1 MTYRIIR
8 SAAFAWMG
16 AALVATAP
24 PAFAGG
30 MEKFTTE
37 VRYGD
42 LNLTSDAGV
51 AQLQRRIK
59 AAAAKACGRTDSRDL
74 KASQAAAT
82 CRQAA
87 VAEAAP
93 KIELAVAN
101 ARSGQDLAA
110 NTSLKVGKP
119 GNR

>member
-8 SAAFAWMG
+8 STACAWIG
-16 AALVATAP
+16 AALVISAA
-24 PAFAGG
+24 PAFAGST
-30 MEKFTTE
+30 ENFTTE

-42 LNLTSDAGV
+42 LNLTTDAGV

-59 AAAAKACGRTDSRDL
+59 AAAAAACGRPDGRDI

-82 CRQAA
+82 CRETA
-87 VAEAAP
+87 VANAKA
-93 KIELAVAN
+93 KVELAVAN

-110 NTSLKVGKP
+110 NSSVKVGTP
-119 GNR
+119 VTR